1 MGLAVI
7 ARNVSRTGPWP
18 VGSMTAKNTELVA
31 LRIRSDIGPSD
42 TLKSLCGD
50 KASENLGKAAV
61 FVAEQIM

>member
-1 MGLAVI
+1 
-7 ARNVSRTGPWP
+7 
-18 VGSMTAKNTELVA
+18 MTAKNTELVA